1 MHLPLR
7 YCYPVVAALLSCN
20 VAAAATAGNV
30 QAAVERVARLHLDDL
45 VKTAGLRE
53 SSVTLTVLPRDSVN
67 ACIADARIEAID
79 TRSVTRM
86 RFAAT
91 CDAPAWRTEI
101 VVRAT
106 VTAKVLTAARDVRA
120 GEVIDSS
127 ALALE
132 RRELAAPADAIS
144 DPQLVEGKASRRAL
158 RSGQLIERRWLIEP
172 VLVKRGANVTIVAR
186 NAGVSVQVAGEALAA
201 GRRNEIVQVRNKTNG
216 RIIRARVIGE
226 NEVEP
231 VISTDSAAD

>member
-127 ALALE
+127 ALALG
-132 RRELAAPADAIS
+132 AAPPPHDGS
-144 DPQLVEGKASRRAL
+144 SQPQPMRFPIRNSSKAK
-158 RSGQLIERRWLIEP
+158 P
-172 VLVKRGANVTIVAR
+172 VAVPCAAGNSSIVA
-186 NAGVSVQVAGEALAA
+186 G
-201 GRRNEIVQVRNKTNG
+201 
-216 RIIRARVIGE
+216 
-226 NEVEP
+226 
-231 VISTDSAAD
+231 